1 MMRLAGVVLAA
12 GVGKRMN
19 SSLPKVIH
27 RIQGVPMIQYV
38 LDTLH
43 GLKAGNITVVVGKH
57 IAQIRKSVKD
67 AAALSFVY
75 QKAPK
80 GTAHALLQAAP
91 VLSGFRGTVIVVN
104 GDTPLVTRETLR
116 KFLLLHKRRKNKI
129 SILSFISQDPASYG
143 RIVRDKTRTL
153 AGIVEEGDATPSQKI
168 IREVNS
174 GIYAFEPGIL
184 GLLKKIK
191 INKAKGEYYLTDIIA
206 AARRSGTKMEA
217 FCVGTE
223 EELMGVNTRAELE
236 KARKLV
242 KDRILRKWLKNGVI
256 FVDENFVF
264 LSPNITI
271 GENTVVYPNV
281 CIEGTTRIGGN
292 CMIYPNVRI
301 MDSVVGDGAIIK
313 DSTVIEESVIEN
325 GATVG
330 PFARVRPGS
339 RVGEGA
345 RIGNFVE
352 LKKVAI
358 GAGTKAS
365 HLSYLGDAKIG
376 KDVNIG
382 AGTITCNYDGYRKN
396 VTTIG
401 DNVFIGSDSQLIA
414 PVTIGN
420 GAYVGAGATITRD
433 VPPKALA
440 LSRVEQKNIEGW
452 ATRRELKVKEAKSKA
467 KNVKRKA

>member
-1 MMRLAGVVLAA
+1 MKLAGVVLAA
-12 GVGKRMN
+12 GVGERMN

-43 GLKAGNITVVVGKH
+43 GLRAEVISVVVGKH
-57 IAQIRKSVKD
+57 VGEIRKSLRD
-67 AAALSFVY
+67 PDALSFVY
-75 QKAPK
+75 QKEPK

-91 VLSGFRGTVIVVN
+91 VLSGFPGTVIVLN
-104 GDTPLVTRETLR
+104 GDTPLVTRKTLR
-116 KFLLLHKRRKNKI
+116 KFLLLHKTKKNRI
-129 SILSFISQDPASYG
+129 SILSFISQTPASYG
-143 RIVRDKTRTL
+143 RIVRDEGGTVT
-153 AGIVEEGDATPSQKI
+153 GIVEERDATSSEKMI
-168 IREVNS
+168 GEVNS

-191 INKAKGEYYLTDIIA
+191 LNKAKGEHYLTDVA
-206 AARRSGTKMEA
+206 AVARKGGIKMDA
-217 FCVGTE
+217 FCIGAE
-223 EELMGVNTRAELE
+223 EELMGVNTQPELE
-236 KARKLV
+236 KARKLMRE
-242 KDRILRKWLKNGVI
+242 RILRKWREKGVI
-256 FVDENFVF
+256 FIDENFVF
-264 LSPNITI
+264 LSPD
-271 GENTVVYPNV
+271 VA
-281 CIEGTTRIGGN
+281 IGGN
-292 CMIYPNVRI
+292 TVIYPNVYLEGMTRI
-301 MDSVVGDGAIIK
+301 GRNCTISPNVRILDSVVGGDAIIR
-313 DSTVIEESVIEN
+313 DSTLIEGSVIEK

-330 PFARVRPGS
+330 PFAHIRPGS
-339 RVGEGA
+339 RVGAGA

-352 LKKVAI
+352 LKKALI

-365 HLSYLGDAKIG
+365 HLTYLGDAKIG

-414 PVTIGN
+414 PVAIGR
-420 GAYVGAGATITRD
+420 GAYVGAGATITKD

-452 ATRRELKVKEAKSKA
+452 ADRRKSKVKSEKLRVKEG
-467 KNVKRKA
+467 KNE

>member
-1 MMRLAGVVLAA
+1 MKLAGVVLAA

-38 LDTLH
+38 VDTLH
-43 GLKAGNITVVVGKH
+43 DLGAEVISIVVGKH
-57 IAQIRKSVKD
+57 GGDIRKSLRD
-67 AAALSFVY
+67 PDALSFVY
-75 QKAPK
+75 QKEPK
-80 GTAHALLQAAP
+80 GTAHALLQAAS
-91 VLSGFRGTVIVVN
+91 VLSGFRGTVIVLN
-104 GDTPLVTRETLR
+104 GDTPLVTRKTLR
-116 KFLLLHKRRKNKI
+116 KFLLLHKTKKNKI
-129 SILSFISQDPASYG
+129 SILSFISLTPASYG
-143 RIVRDKTRTL
+143 RIIRDEAGTVT
-153 AGIVEEGDATPSQKI
+153 GIVEERDATPSQKM

-174 GIYAFEPGIL
+174 GVYAYEPDVL
-184 GLLKKIK
+184 VLLKQIK
-191 INKAKGEYYLTDIIA
+191 LNKAKGEHYLTDIVA
-206 AARRSGTKMEA
+206 VARKGGIKMDA
-217 FCVGTE
+217 FCIGVE
-223 EELMGVNTRAELE
+223 EELMGVNTQPELE
-236 KARKLV
+236 KARKLM
-242 KDRILRKWLKNGVI
+242 KDRILRKWREKGVI
-256 FVDENFVF
+256 FLDEDFAF
-264 LSPNITI
+264 LSPHVTI
-271 GENTVVYPNV
+271 GENTVIYPNV
-281 CIEGTTRIGGN
+281 CLEGMTRIGRN
-292 CMIYPNVRI
+292 CMICPNVRI

-313 DSTVIEESVIEN
+313 DSTLIEGSVIRK

-330 PFARVRPGS
+330 PFAHIRPGS

-352 LKKVAI
+352 LKKAVI

-401 DNVFIGSDSQLIA
+401 DHVFIGSDSQLIA
-414 PVTIGN
+414 PVAIGR
-420 GAYVGAGATITRD
+420 GAYVGAGATITKD

-452 ATRRELKVKEAKSKA
+452 ADRRKLKVKKQRKLKVKS
-467 KNVKRKA
+467 